1 MEHTKTTIR
10 ELIIEGQLATAAG
23 IATQYAEHCGLS
35 DIAHALTTLSA
46 RIQDHQEKWNTGL
59 IAYEDYSL
67 AHAQLTHGLI
77 QWIDRLPDV
86 PKPAGP
92 RRKFLTEE
100 TFKKRLFYLLLLIK
114 AVVLARLAYHAG
126 TGGFMSDQFQGTA
139 TLLAPALAAY
149 IAVILADYLRQQKA
163 GPQPPRYISGPL
175 VTFAYW
181 LFPAYAIML
190 LLAIELKAKGSIS
203 FAGMNSWLALVE
215 SVLGGYIG
223 QMVHSL
229 FKERD

>member
-1 MEHTKTTIR
+1 
-10 ELIIEGQLATAAG
+10 
-23 IATQYAEHCGLS
+23 
-35 DIAHALTTLSA
+35 
-46 RIQDHQEKWNTGL
+46 
-59 IAYEDYSL
+59 
-67 AHAQLTHGLI
+67 
-77 QWIDRLPDV
+77 
-86 PKPAGP
+86 
-92 RRKFLTEE
+92 
-100 TFKKRLFYLLLLIK
+100 
-114 AVVLARLAYHAG
+114 
-126 TGGFMSDQFQGTA
+126 MSDQFQGTA